1 MRFEELRF
9 VCEEAAKE
17 LAARGERP
25 VPATIVLPGPASTR
39 LLRLSDFPVDD
50 EDRLA
55 YLATFAHDHLVAD
68 RIPAWG
74 LLVEGELDGHDVV
87 IIVFG
92 AHKHAPRITAAP
104 VGDDGTLGETL
115 PDEELD
121 PTAMPFL
128 HPLQRAVDSLP
139 AETPDDP
146 AGPTLP
152 LHP

>member
-17 LAARGERP
+17 LVARDERP

-39 LLRLSDFPVDD
+39 LLRLSDFPINDG
-50 EDRLA
+50 DRRA
-55 YLATFAHDHLVAD
+55 YLATFAHDHLVTD
-68 RIPAWG
+68 GIPAWG
-74 LLVEGELDGHDVV
+74 FLVEGEVDDQDVV
-87 IIVFG
+87 VIVFG
-92 AHKHAPRITAAP
+92 ARKHAPRITAAP
-104 VGDDGTLGETL
+104 ITGDGTLEAAL

-139 AETPDDP
+139 AEPPDDA